1 MEIKEPTRKH
11 KIPATGESWMKREM
25 RKPFRVMFWIF
36 VVCVGFGLVV
46 NLIVYLVDPMG
57 SPLGEILKTP
67 NKPAV
72 SEKRVVTNSQREETK
87 RAEAELQRA
96 KAEYAKVKAELI
108 AVRSW
113 ADAEFGKSN
122 AKLQAVVNWLVTPD
136 GELGMPEKE
145 AQRYLDDAMEV
156 CAQRGRE
163 IDAVVEAAK
172 RKAHRAGNKLIE
184 AKRKA
189 RDAGV
194 ELEKIAF

>member
-1 MEIKEPTRKH
+1 MKIKEPTRRHSK
-11 KIPATGESWMKREM
+11 TGIAENWTPRWGYLYA
-25 RKPFRVMFWIF
+25 VLGI
-36 VVCVGFGLVV
+36 LVV
-46 NLIVYLVDPMG
+46 VVLIVSIGTRNAEHKV
-57 SPLGEILKTP
+57 SK
-67 NKPAV
+67 KPVV
-72 SEKRVVTNSQREETK
+72 SEERVVTNSQREETK

-184 AKRKA
+184 TKRKA

>member
-1 MEIKEPTRKH
+1 MEIKEPTRRHSK
-11 KIPATGESWMKREM
+11 TGIAENWTPRWGYLYA
-25 RKPFRVMFWIF
+25 VLGI
-36 VVCVGFGLVV
+36 LVV
-46 NLIVYLVDPMG
+46 VVLIVSIGTRNAEHKVP
-57 SPLGEILKTP
+57 S
-67 NKPAV
+67 KPVAG
-72 SEKRVVTNSQREETK
+72 KKKIVTNSRRQEMREAVE
-87 RAEAELQRA
+87 ELERA
-96 KAEYAKVKAELI
+96 KAEYAKARAELE